1 MSAMGSEGI
10 KEAALQ
16 SASKAYYL
24 AAELDKI
31 GFKVE
36 NKGEF
41 FHEFVTVSEKCPCR
55 SIKGAGRAWNP
66 GRISTWK
73 PPSIMV
79 LYRDEHKRRDG

>member
-1 MSAMGSEGI
+1 M
-10 KEAALQ
+10 KESKREALQ

-41 FHEFVTVSEKCPCR
+41 FHEFVTVSE
-55 SIKGAGRAWNP
+55 N
-66 GRISTWK
+66 
-73 PPSIMV
+73 V
-79 LYRDEHKRRDG
+79 LAKH